1 MVHLCLLLFL
11 FLCVIEFLFFAYFG
25 YSAFL
30 SETKIMACSK
40 FLPTEKKKKN
50 CKNEMKN
57 VKCFSL
63 SSFPILNFILLETQM
78 IFIATNCIFY
88 RGWSLLL
95 TLYCGIFFLSFPL
108 VPLREVPFHEKNLLQ
123 VSRFSLKCER
133 SLKFPIY

>member
-1 MVHLCLLLFL
+1 MMVHLCLLLFL

-40 FLPTEKKKKN
+40 FLPTEKKKN

-78 IFIATNCIFY
+78 IFIARLTVY
-88 RGWSLLL
+88 STEGGPYSLL
-95 TLYCGIFFLSFPL
+95 YIVKFFFCHSRSYPS
-108 VPLREVPFHEKNLLQ
+108 EKFHFMKKIC
-123 VSRFSLKCER
+123 F
-133 SLKFPIY
+133 KFHASH